1 MMEQT
6 PGRASPIIVFAA
18 TAILVVGLDLWSK
31 AAVFE
36 FLRVDSVGDPPRV
49 QRQVEYEVIPG
60 FFDLQANYNY
70 GAFSGWFSR
79 HTGWLAGL
87 SLVALVALG
96 LFFAVQFRG
105 KARPTLAFTVALA
118 LLWGGTAG
126 NLYDRALLGAVRDW
140 IKWYVVWD
148 GKEKVWPNFNV
159 ADASICVG
167 VGLWILLEIV
177 RGARERRGAK
187 ERPTSTGEQAGG

>member
-1 MMEQT
+1 MTEQT
-6 PGRASPIIVFAA
+6 RGRALPLFVFVV
-18 TAILVVGLDLWSK
+18 TAFLVVGLDLWTK

-36 FLRVDSVGDPPRV
+36 FLRVVSVGDPPRV
-49 QRQVEYEVIPG
+49 DRQVEYEVIPG

-79 HTGWLAGL
+79 HTGWLAVL

-96 LFFAVQFRG
+96 VFFGVQFRG
-105 KARPTLAFTVALA
+105 GARPSLAFTVALA

-140 IKWYVVWD
+140 IKWYFVRD
-148 GKEKVWPNFNV
+148 GKEHVWPNFNI

-167 VGLWILLEIV
+167 VGLWILLEIL
-177 RGARERRGAK
+177 RGARERRAAK
-187 ERPTSTGEQAGG
+187 EGRPTPAEQAGS